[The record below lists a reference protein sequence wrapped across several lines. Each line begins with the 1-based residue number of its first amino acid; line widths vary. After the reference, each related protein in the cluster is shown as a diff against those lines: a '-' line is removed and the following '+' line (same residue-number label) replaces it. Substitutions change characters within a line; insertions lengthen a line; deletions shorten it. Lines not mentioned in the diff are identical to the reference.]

1 MGREAGG
8 YFNNN
13 INVREADRS
22 NECEIRTQLALK
34 GENKDN

>member
-1 MGREAGG
+1 MRREGDEAGG

-22 NECEIRTQLALK
+22 NECEIRT
-34 GENKDN
+34 